1 MAVQL
6 ANNLTTLLTAPVT
19 AGAINIQ
26 VTLGTGAD
34 FPTLANAD
42 DYCYATLID
51 SALTK
56 LEIVKITSIA
66 GDVLTVLRGQD
77 DTIGQPF
84 STGDTI
90 QMRWNKAILSDLS
103 GGAARTE
110 MELMFKKTYNSDT
123 YTEFT
128 RVAGDIT
135 QIDIWETSAKT
146 NKLFTKVITR
156 TGSNITSV
164 GITDD
169 ITGATLVTTIT
180 RTGSDITSLT
190 KNYTA

>member
-1 MAVQL
+1 MGVQL
-6 ANNLTTLLTAPVT
+6 KNNFTTTLA
-19 AGAINIQ
+19 AGIINSAINIQ
-26 VTLGTGAD
+26 VAAGTGAD
-34 FPTLANAD
+34 FPALPNPD
-42 DYCYATLID
+42 DFCYATLID
-51 SALTK
+51 AALSK
-56 LEIVKITSIA
+56 IEIIKITDVT
-66 GDVLTVLRGQD
+66 GDVLTASRGED
-77 DTIGQPF
+77 DTTAQAF
-84 STGDTI
+84 SAGSTL

-103 GGAARTE
+103 GGSARTE
-110 MELMFKKTYNSDT
+110 LELMFKQSYNSDT

-156 TGSNITSV
+156 TGSDITSV

-169 ITGATLVTTIT
+169 VSGATLVTTIT
-180 RTGSDITSLT
+180 RTGSDITALT

>member
-6 ANNLTTLLTAPVT
+6 ANNLTTLLTAPIT

-26 VTLGTGAD
+26 VTPGTGAD
-34 FPTLANAD
+34 FPALTNAD

-77 DTIGQPF
+77 DTIGQAF

-123 YTEFT
+123 YAEFT

-156 TGSNITSV
+156 TGSDITSV
-164 GITDD
+164 TITDEV
-169 ITGATLVTTIT
+169 TGATLVTTIT
-180 RTGSDITSLT
+180 RTGADITSLT